1 MGFFGTF
8 IFTFVFLAIL
18 KYLLLFIFNFFCP
31 VIIVH
36 ERECHI
42 IMFLGKIVCRY
53 DEPGFHFLGN
63 NIGWIK
69 AMAYHFA
76 GEDVVVSTKLD
87 QYYLR
92 SQPVN
97 SEEGSP
103 MGIGVWYEM
112 MVSDPVKYRFEN
124 SDPEGSL
131 KANVSNSTVRCLSN
145 LTLSDMMENR
155 HMMSDAVRKE
165 VSPHSQEWGYKL
177 GSVYVRDVHFNDRNM
192 ILQIEEKVVNRLRQV
207 TAAIL
212 QDGENRVN
220 VIRSDA
226 DRKASVEFAKAGAVR
241 PQIVGDALTEISR
254 DPEVAEALF
263 DVLETERVIK
273 SNAKLTLV
281 PSGSSAKDFTAS
293 IIAADSVIHGGQVLR
308 PASSAPKG
316 NHPAQ
321 NANKGNS
328 NAALEI
334 ANNKFKV

>member
-1 MGFFGTF
+1 MGFFGYFILTF
-8 IFTFVFLAIL
+8 ITLAVI

-53 DEPGFHFLGN
+53 DEPGFHFLGA
-63 NIGWIK
+63 NIGWLK

-241 PQIVGDALTEISR
+241 PKIVGDALSDISQ

-273 SNAKLTLV
+273 SNAKLTLI
-281 PSGSSAKDFTAS
+281 PSGSSAKDITTS
-293 IIAADSVIHGGQVLR
+293 IIAADSVIHGGQILR
-308 PASSAPKG
+308 PASSAAQKG
-316 NHPAQ
+316 SHAPQ
-321 NANKGNS
+321 NANKSNS
-328 NAALEI
+328 NAAL
-334 ANNKFKV
+334 K